1 MSNSAARKPPS
12 DGYHLQMY
20 DSFYAELDKSPKKV
34 KNAWKKTVAK
44 RLRTNPTDT
53 GSDSIKRLKHFKHYW
68 RYRIGNDWRLV
79 YEVDEG
85 ARVVTCM
92 MIDLRDR
99 IYKRLRVTPDGPTVE
114 LIIAPPNMR
123 EKLEREYTPEERGQA
138 LVKAEASG
146 TNSEPEG
153 DADVPLPET
162 VGLELLREL
171 NIPAEWHSR
180 LVQVKTE
187 GDLLECE
194 GHVPRKWVENLMEYF
209 WPATISEVI
218 AKPVRV
224 IEKSDDKKIVNDD
237 ITLESLL
244 LKLDDDQKG
253 FVAQFEDKLPTGP
266 WILKGGPG
274 SGKSTVAL
282 HCIRGLLQQ
291 GADSLPMPGAEVRIL
306 FTTYTHSLVASAE
319 HLIKA
324 MGCDDSQHEL
334 VTINVDALAREHAP
348 EAWQNVRWLEEK
360 SDLEEQLIIK
370 AIGACRHLDKDFP
383 FTLDDTRFLL
393 DEIDWVILGENLT
406 TEKQYRQADRSGRG
420 RQLGKIQR
428 RYVWLF
434 WQKFLQELRENR
446 RFMLT
451 QRMIGALENV
461 EGEFDYVF
469 IDEAQDLKP
478 AAIKLCLGLAKDP
491 KNVFLTADTNQTIY
505 GTGIKW
511 SKMSDALD
519 FRGRSRILRRNYRTS
534 QGIWA
539 AIKPIADDL
548 EDIDRETLDSE
559 SVFPGDIPMLAEYS
573 DSDEQIDVLNRWLTQ
588 ALLQERLAPSH
599 AAVLCATKYAGKQI
613 ADQLDSRLNAK
624 FMESKVLDLSH
635 PGVKVTTMHAAKGL
649 QFPVVAVTGLEEGR
663 FPWKVGMGMDEQEHL
678 DKNQR
683 LFFVACSRAMRRL
696 LVSSH
701 RERPSPFMKL
711 LDEDL
716 WEEFD
721 E

>member
-1 MSNSAARKPPS
+1 MSASSTQRKAA
-12 DGYHLQMY
+12 DGYELQGSE
-20 DSFYAELDKSPKKV
+20 SFFPELARSPRKV
-34 KNAWKKTVAK
+34 QNAFHKTISN

-53 GSDSIKRLKHFKHYW
+53 GTDSIKRLKYYKHLW
-68 RYRIGNDWRLV
+68 RYRVGNDWRLV
-79 YEVDEG
+79 YKIDEG
-85 ARVVTCM
+85 QRAVTCIM
-92 MIDLRDR
+92 VGLRDK
-99 IYKRLRVTPDGPTVE
+99 IYDRLGIEEDGPSVAIVADPDVGE
-114 LIIAPPNMR
+114 LL
-123 EKLEREYTPEERGQA
+123 EKEPSDHERGEA
-138 LVKAEASG
+138 IVEKAARAPEKK
-146 TNSEPEG
+146 PEG
-153 DADVPLPET
+153 SADAALPQS
-162 VGLELLREL
+162 VSIDLLREL
-171 NIPAEWHSR
+171 NIPPELHPR

-194 GHVPRKWVENLMEYF
+194 GHVPRKWVESLMEHF
-209 WPATISEVI
+209 WPAPIREVI
-218 AKPVRV
+218 ARPVRV
-224 IEKSDDKKIVNDD
+224 LEESDDEKIVNDN

-291 GADSLPMPGAEVRIL
+291 GADSLPMPGANVRIL
-306 FTTYTHSLVASAE
+306 FTTYTHSLVASAN

-324 MGCDDSQHEL
+324 LGRDDSQHEL
-334 VTINVDALAREHAP
+334 VTINVDGLAREHAP
-348 EAWQNVRWLEEK
+348 EAWQKLRYLKDK
-360 SDLEEQLIIK
+360 SDVEEQLVIK
-370 AIGACRHLDKDFP
+370 AIGAGRHEEKDFS

-406 TEKQYRQADRSGRG
+406 TEEQYLQADRTGRG
-420 RQLGKIQR
+420 RRLGKTQCH
-428 RYVWLF
+428 YVWLF

-446 RFMLT
+446 KFMLT
-451 QRMIGALENV
+451 QRMLGALENV
-461 EGEFDYVF
+461 KGEFDYVF

-505 GTGIKW
+505 GAGIKW

-534 QGIWA
+534 REIWA
-539 AIKPIADDL
+539 AIKPIVDGL
-548 EDIDRETLDSE
+548 KDIDRETLDSE
-559 SVFPGDIPMLAEYS
+559 PVFPGDIPMLADYGDKE
-573 DSDEQIDVLNRWLTQ
+573 EQIDVLNRWLTQ
-588 ALLQERLAPSH
+588 ALLQERLTPSH
-599 AAVLCATKYAGKQI
+599 AAVLCPSRYVGTQI
-613 ADQLDSRLNAK
+613 AQGLDARLNAK
-624 FMESKVLDLSH
+624 YMASKDMDLGH
-635 PGVKVTTMHAAKGL
+635 PGVKITTMHAAKGL
-649 QFPVVAVTGLEEGR
+649 QFPVVAVTGLQQGS
-663 FPWKVGMGMDEQEHL
+663 FPRKVDKGMDEQEHL

-701 RERPSPFMKL
+701 RERPSPYMEL

>member
-1 MSNSAARKPPS
+1 MSNSAARKPSS

-44 RLRTNPTDT
+44 RLRANPTET
-53 GSDSIKRLKHFKHYW
+53 GTDSIKHLKHYKHLW
-68 RYRIGNDWRLV
+68 RYRIGNDYRLV
-79 YEVDEG
+79 YKVDEG
-85 ARVVTCM
+85 AQVVTCM

-99 IYKRLRVTPDGPTVE
+99 IYKRLGVTPDGPSVE
-114 LIIAPPNMR
+114 VIANPGLQ
-123 EKLEREYTPEERGQA
+123 EELERKYSPAERGQA
-138 LVKAEASG
+138 LVQAEEES
-146 TNSEPEG
+146 TVLEPEG
-153 DADVPLPET
+153 EADAPLPEPLT
-162 VGLELLREL
+162 LDLLRQL
-171 NIPAEWHSR
+171 NIPPQWHPR
-180 LVQVKTE
+180 LVQAQTE
-187 GDLLECE
+187 GELLGCS
-194 GHVPRKWVENLMEYF
+194 GHVPAKWLEILMEHF
-209 WPATISEVI
+209 WPPSIAEVL
-218 AKPVRV
+218 AEPVRI
-224 IEKSDDKKIVNDD
+224 IEERDDERLGEDEV
-237 ITLESLL
+237 TLESLL

-306 FTTYTHSLVASAE
+306 FTTYTHSLVASAD

-348 EAWQNVRWLEEK
+348 EAWQNLRWLKEK

-370 AIGACRHLDKDFP
+370 AIGACRHEDKDFS

-428 RYVWLF
+428 HYVWLF
-434 WQKFLQELRENR
+434 WQQFLQQLRENR

-461 EGEFDYVF
+461 KGEFDYVF

-505 GTGIKW
+505 GAGIKW

-559 SVFPGDIPMLAEYS
+559 PVFPGDIPMLAEYS

-588 ALLQERLAPSH
+588 ALLQERLTPSH
-599 AAVLCATKYAGKQI
+599 ATVLCATHKAGKQI

-701 RERPSPFMKL
+701 RERPSPYMKL

>member
-1 MSNSAARKPPS
+1 
-12 DGYHLQMY
+12 
-20 DSFYAELDKSPKKV
+20 
-34 KNAWKKTVAK
+34 
-44 RLRTNPTDT
+44 
-53 GSDSIKRLKHFKHYW
+53 
-68 RYRIGNDWRLV
+68 
-79 YEVDEG
+79 
-85 ARVVTCM
+85 
-92 MIDLRDR
+92 
-99 IYKRLRVTPDGPTVE
+99 
-114 LIIAPPNMR
+114 
-123 EKLEREYTPEERGQA
+123 
-138 LVKAEASG
+138 
-146 TNSEPEG
+146 
-153 DADVPLPET
+153 
-162 VGLELLREL
+162 
-171 NIPAEWHSR
+171 
-180 LVQVKTE
+180 
-187 GDLLECE
+187 
-194 GHVPRKWVENLMEYF
+194 
-209 WPATISEVI
+209 
-218 AKPVRV
+218 
-224 IEKSDDKKIVNDD
+224 
-237 ITLESLL
+237 
-244 LKLDDDQKG
+244 
-253 FVAQFEDKLPTGP
+253 
-266 WILKGGPG
+266 
-274 SGKSTVAL
+274 
-282 HCIRGLLQQ
+282 
-291 GADSLPMPGAEVRIL
+291 
-306 FTTYTHSLVASAE
+306 
-319 HLIKA
+319 
-324 MGCDDSQHEL
+324 
-334 VTINVDALAREHAP
+334 
-348 EAWQNVRWLEEK
+348 
-360 SDLEEQLIIK
+360 
-370 AIGACRHLDKDFP
+370 
-383 FTLDDTRFLL
+383 
-393 DEIDWVILGENLT
+393 
-406 TEKQYRQADRSGRG
+406 
-420 RQLGKIQR
+420 
-428 RYVWLF
+428 
-434 WQKFLQELRENR
+434 
-446 RFMLT
+446 MLT

-559 SVFPGDIPMLAEYS
+559 PVFPGDIPMLAEYS